1 VGLPRVSSTKPA
13 GRASTEAA
21 ALPAFVIVIVRL
33 AVAVSRMRTGETEI
47 AAAEIPAAIT
57 VRSP

>member
-1 VGLPRVSSTKPA
+1 
-13 GRASTEAA
+13 
-21 ALPAFVIVIVRL
+21 LPAFLIVIVRL
-33 AVAVSRMRTGETEI
+33 ADPVSRMRTGETEI